1 MQDYPH
7 HYVVSADALA
17 EGPVG
22 VNSKGV
28 DTLATASPPQF
39 GGPEGYWSPE
49 SMLVASVANCFILT
63 FRAIARA
70 SRLVWNSLECSCE
83 GILDRVD
90 RKTRFTEYHLKA
102 TLHLPAGSNEV
113 KARKILEKAN
123 SNCLVTNSLNGTE
136 YVDAMIIVA
145 DT

>member
-7 HYVVSADALA
+7 HYEVSADARA
-17 EGPVG
+17 EGPVSVKSDG
-22 VNSKGV
+22 L
-28 DTLATASPPQF
+28 DPLATTSPPQF

-70 SRLVWNSLECSCE
+70 SRLEWNSLECSCE

-90 RKTRFTEYHLKA
+90 GKTRFTEYHLKA
-102 TLHLPAGSNEV
+102 TLHLPAGSNQV
-113 KARKILEKAN
+113 KAHKILEKAN

-136 YVDAMIIVA
+136 YVDALIVVA

>member
-7 HYVVSADALA
+7 HYEVSADARA
-17 EGPVG
+17 EGPVSVKSDG
-22 VNSKGV
+22 L
-28 DTLATASPPQF
+28 DPLATTSPPQF

-70 SRLVWNSLECSCE
+70 SRLEWNSLECSCE

-90 RKTRFTEYHLKA
+90 GKTRFTEYHLKA

-113 KARKILEKAN
+113 KAHKILEKAN

-136 YVDAMIIVA
+136 YVDALIVVA